1 VRSHHITHWTSAI
14 AAQYSLV
21 LTSTHSLDQCHGGAV
36 LTSTAEAKQEATQTG
51 AAWVHGSGRSG
62 PVRSVRVSTRA
73 RLGQRERHVAK
84 HLSGANGRQ
93 RAARLRDRAGAV
105 SSEQRHSARLAAFAK
120 A

>member
-1 VRSHHITHWTSAI
+1 MRLRLAPRG
-14 AAQYSLV
+14 
-21 LTSTHSLDQCHGGAV
+21 STGQV
-36 LTSTAEAKQEATQTG
+36 
-51 AAWVHGSGRSG
+51 G

-93 RAARLRDRAGAV
+93 RAARLRDRGRAGAGAV
-105 SSEQRHSARLAAFAK
+105 SSAGSARLAAFAK